1 MTGREQ
7 VRGYRPYIAG
17 AALGLVVALA
27 LSAGL
32 GLSGTPQLLLFAVLP
47 ALGGAVA
54 ERLADARR

>member
-1 MTGREQ
+1 MQ
-7 VRGYRPYIAG
+7 VRGYGPYIAG

-54 ERLADARR
+54 ERLVAARR

>member
-1 MTGREQ
+1 M
-7 VRGYRPYIAG
+7 RGYGPYIAG

-54 ERLADARR
+54 ERLVAARR